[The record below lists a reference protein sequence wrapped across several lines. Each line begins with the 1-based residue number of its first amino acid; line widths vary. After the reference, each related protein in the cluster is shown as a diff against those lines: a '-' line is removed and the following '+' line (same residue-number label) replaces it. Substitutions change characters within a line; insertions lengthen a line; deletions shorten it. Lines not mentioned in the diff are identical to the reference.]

1 MIKKNYYW
9 VFIMKTEVIN
19 MIKNKSVEDISN
31 FIIELMR
38 EKSPIQIDPEIRK
51 GTKEL
56 DEMIN
61 SYYWNSEKSRAR

>member
-1 MIKKNYYW
+1 
-9 VFIMKTEVIN
+9 MKTEVII

-31 FIIELMR
+31 FIRELMR

>member
-1 MIKKNYYW
+1 
-9 VFIMKTEVIN
+9 

>member
-1 MIKKNYYW
+1 
-9 VFIMKTEVIN
+9 MKTEVIN
-19 MIKNKSVEDISN
+19 MIKNKSFEDISD
-31 FIIELMR
+31 FIRELMR

-56 DEMIN
+56 DEMIK